1 MTENVKGAA
10 IVVGGAVAKGAF
22 AAGALAYV
30 TEKLQ
35 REKTPIRALVGTSSG
50 ALNATKIANGVR
62 MGEPVAAAS
71 ELVELWLT
79 KARAWD
85 IAKLDPLSA
94 IRWGGVS
101 GSEKLIQ
108 ILEEACPLPP
118 PDAGLQPVALRI
130 VVTPLQGDKQPHTSF
145 EHVERFRDAEL
156 EDAASRKRM
165 FEAAAASAAFPFA
178 FKPVRMSGLGPCLDG
193 GIVNNTPIKEAIAHD
208 PDIDRVFVILAD
220 PAKMRLSEEKARS
233 LAGLPLGLRLLEM
246 LINERLFRDLD
257 EARDV
262 NAWLAAL
269 DRMVEQEKM
278 SPGTRGEVI
287 RALYHRDP
295 SEFRHIDI
303 IEIRPQE
310 ELKGHPFKAFFDAD
324 LRAEYI
330 DLGRKAAERAW
341 RLHEEAD
348 SRNVS
353 GRGAPARTTGSPR
366 SG

>member
-1 MTENVKGAA
+1 MTKNVRGAA

-35 REKTPIRALVGTSSG
+35 RENTPIRALVGTSSG
-50 ALNATKIANGVR
+50 ALNAVKIATGVR
-62 MGEPVAAAS
+62 MGEPAEAAD
-71 ELVELWLT
+71 ELVELWVK

-85 IAKLDPLSA
+85 IAKLDPISA

-101 GSEKLIQ
+101 GSEELIR
-108 ILEEACPLPP
+108 ILEEACPLPA
-118 PDAGLQPVALRI
+118 AGADLQPVALRI
-130 VVTPLQGDKQPHTSF
+130 VVTPLQGDKEPHTSF

-156 EDAASRKRM
+156 EHAASRKRM
-165 FEAAAASAAFPFA
+165 FNAAAASAAFPFA
-178 FKPVRMSGLGPCLDG
+178 FKPVRMSGLGPCVDG

-220 PAKMRLSEEKARS
+220 PAKMRLSEERARS
-233 LAGLPLGLRLLEM
+233 LAGIPLGLRLVEM
-246 LINERLFRDLD
+246 LINERFVRDLD

-262 NAWLAAL
+262 NAWLAEL
-269 DRMVEQEKM
+269 DRLVEHEKL
-278 SPGTRGEVI
+278 SPDTRGEVI

-295 SEFRHIDI
+295 SEFRHLDL

-310 ELKGHPFKAFFDAD
+310 ELNGNPFKAFFDAK
-324 LRAEYI
+324 LRADYI

-341 RLHEEAD
+341 RRHEK
-348 SRNVS
+348 S
-353 GRGAPARTTGSPR
+353 GSGMRSTG
-366 SG
+366 